1 MCDVRWGATSTID
14 HRTSTMRTPEPFQK
28 ESISVAHL
36 VEQMQRRVGVP
47 MALVND
53 AETESRLVTD
63 ANLHRPGIALAGYT
77 ELFTHHRVQIL
88 GNTECRFLM
97 HLPEDA
103 RQAAFERLLGF
114 SLPCIVLTESNELP
128 APLLEAATRAGVPVF
143 RTPVPT
149 VDFMYRLRDFL
160 EDQFALQLTLHGSL
174 VDVYGIGLLLTG
186 ASGIGKSEVALDLV
200 ERGHRLVADDVVI
213 ATKKAEGVLMGAGTE
228 LAQHFME
235 VRGLGIV
242 DVRAMFGIRAIRFQK
257 RIEVIV
263 RMHRWDES
271 EEYTRIGMVDE
282 AEEVLDVAL
291 PLVKLP
297 IVPGKNV
304 TVICEVIAMNH
315 LLRHYGYDPAEVF
328 ARRLAERIQ
337 RGEGPAPPRRGIEWF
352 EHDFE

>member
-1 MCDVRWGATSTID
+1 
-14 HRTSTMRTPEPFQK
+14 MRRAEPFKK
-28 ESISVAHL
+28 ESVTIAYV
-36 VEQMQRRVGVP
+36 VEKMCKRVGVE
-47 MALVND
+47 MILCNNAD
-53 AETESRLVTD
+53 IEERLITD
-63 ANLHRPGIALAGYT
+63 VNLHRPGIALAGYT
-77 ELFTHHRVQIL
+77 ELFTHERVQVL

-97 HLPEDA
+97 HLSEEA
-103 RQAAFERLLGF
+103 RTAAFGKLLEF
-114 SLPCIVLTESNELP
+114 DLPCVVLTENNTLP
-128 APLLEAATRAGVPVF
+128 PVLLDAAESRGVPVF

-149 VDFMYRLRDFL
+149 ISFIYQMRDFL

-186 ASGIGKSEVALDLV
+186 PSGIGKSEVALDLV

-213 ATKKAEGVLMGAGTE
+213 ATRKAEGVLMGSGTQ

-242 DVRAMFGIRAIRFQK
+242 DVRAMFGVRAIRHQK
-257 RIEVIV
+257 RIEMIV
-263 RMHRWDES
+263 QMHLWDEN
-271 EEYTRIGMVDE
+271 EEYTRIAMVDATE
-282 AEEVLDVAL
+282 AVLDVEL

-297 IVPGKNV
+297 IIPGKNV

-328 ARRLAERIQ
+328 KKRLSDQIK
-337 RGEGPAPPRRGIEWF
+337 EGNGPGQPRRGIDWF

>member
-1 MCDVRWGATSTID
+1 
-14 HRTSTMRTPEPFQK
+14 MRKPEPFQK
-28 ESISVAHL
+28 ESITVAYM
-36 VEQMQRRVGVP
+36 VDQMRARVGVP
-47 MALVND
+47 MEALNGAD
-53 AETESRLVTD
+53 PEARLVTD
-63 ANLHRPGIALAGYT
+63 VNLHRPGIALAGYT
-77 ELFTHHRVQIL
+77 ELFTHQRVQVL

-97 HLPEDA
+97 HLPEEE
-103 RQAAFERLLGF
+103 RQRAFERLLAF
-114 SLPCIVLTESNELP
+114 SLPCIVLTEDNELP
-128 APLLEAATRAGVPVF
+128 EPLLDAAERAAVPVY
-143 RTPVPT
+143 RTPMPT
-149 VDFMYRLRDFL
+149 VEFMYRLRDFL
-160 EDQFALQLTLHGSL
+160 EDQFAEQLTLHGSL

-186 ASGIGKSEVALDLV
+186 PSGIGKSEVALDLV

-263 RMHRWDES
+263 RMHRWDEA

-282 AEEVLDVAL
+282 TERVLDVEL
-291 PLVKLP
+291 PAVKLP
-297 IVPGKNV
+297 IIPGKNV

-337 RGEGPAPPRRGIEWF
+337 RGDGPARPRRGIEWF